1 MVLLL
6 SVVFAGEG
14 GVSGVGVGVGGRG
27 GGVGGIY
34 VMLTE
39 NDFCVYEP
47 Y

>member
-14 GVSGVGVGVGGRG
+14 GVSGVGVGGRG